1 MSVPTG
7 RFTTPAYETQP
18 SGNPRPSMFYALGA
32 LTTGMLFLIF
42 LRLLWFQVSPEFA
55 EWRAFART
63 NDREALVA
71 ERLPVPRGWIL
82 DRHGRVLA
90 GSRRAYQLDVAP
102 DAIRRPG
109 EVVTVLA
116 GILDLDPRA
125 LWQRLAPPASDAPLP
140 PAVAIAY
147 DVTPEQR
154 DALLQWWRRWR
165 AQGERSPIDPERNDV
180 FRFTPVMLRVYP
192 EGDVAPNVLGLV
204 NLSSTATQTHWEG
217 HYGVE
222 GYYDA
227 LLQQSWVYVPFYAP
241 YDVSPDEIALPEPV
255 PSLVLT
261 LDRDIQR
268 MTERILDEALETYR
282 ARRGVII
289 VMDPKTGA
297 LLAVAMS
304 PRPNLADPESVQRF
318 LREFQG
324 EGWDWSVQ
332 HAYEP
337 GSVIK
342 PIILA
347 IALDS
352 GAISPDFVYND
363 TGREEPCGPRSA
375 VHNWDYQGHGEQTL
389 VGCLA
394 FSLNTCFSHIAMQI
408 EPGDLLRYLEAF
420 GFGDVT
426 GVDVDVEMRGF
437 FSVASC
443 IDRSRIGF
451 GHAIAVTPLQ
461 LAAAEAVLANGGY
474 LVKPH
479 LVQGQVLHGRYVPA
493 PYPQIVRQVIRPE
506 VARQVSDFLAQAM
519 ATESFQNAVV
529 EGYTLAGKT
538 GTAYNERAP
547 NDLLDATMV
556 GWGPVED
563 PRFLVVV
570 WLEDPKEGQWASMTA
585 APTFR
590 RVVER
595 LVVMLGIPPEGSEAD
610 VAQGAQA
617 ER

>member
-1 MSVPTG
+1 MSTPG
-7 RFTTPAYETQP
+7 RFTQPAYETSP
-18 SGNPRPSMFYALGA
+18 ASGNPRPGTFYALGA
-32 LTTGMLFLIF
+32 LVTGMFFLIF

-55 EWRAFART
+55 EWRTFART

-82 DRHGRVLA
+82 DREGRVLA
-90 GSRRAYQLDVAP
+90 GSRRAYQLDIAP
-102 DAIRRPG
+102 DALRRPG

-116 GILDLDPRA
+116 GILDLDPKT
-125 LWQRLAPPASDAPLP
+125 LWERLAPPEDDAVLP
-140 PAVAIAY
+140 AAVAIAY

-154 DALLQWWRRWR
+154 EALLQWWRRWR
-165 AQGERSPIDPERNDV
+165 AQGENSPIDPTRNDV

-192 EGDVAPNVLGLV
+192 ESDLAPNVLGLV
-204 NLSSTATQTHWEG
+204 NLSATASETRWEG

-227 LLQQSWVYVPFYAP
+227 LLQQSWVQVPFYAP
-241 YDVSPDEIALPEPV
+241 YDLTPEEIALPEPV
-255 PSLVLT
+255 PGLVLT
-261 LDRDIQR
+261 LDRDIQY
-268 MTERILDEALETYR
+268 MAERILDDARETYD
-282 ARRGVII
+282 ARRGVILI
-289 VMDPKTGA
+289 MDPRTGA

-304 PRPNLADPESVQRF
+304 PRPKLDDPDSVLAF

-324 EGWDWSVQ
+324 EGWDWAIH

-352 GAISPDFVYND
+352 GAIEPDFVYHD
-363 TGREEPCGPRSA
+363 TGVEEPCGPQS
-375 VHNWDYQGHGEQTL
+375 VVYNWDYQGHGEQTL

-394 FSLNTCFSHIAMQI
+394 LSLNTCFANIAMQI
-408 EPGDLLRYLEAF
+408 PRGTLLRYLEAF
-420 GFGDVT
+420 GFGDYT
-426 GVDVDVEMRGF
+426 GVDLDVEMRGF
-437 FSVASC
+437 FSVANC
-443 IDRSRIGF
+443 VDQSRVGF
-451 GHAIAVTPLQ
+451 GHAISVTPLQ

-479 LVQGQVLHGRYVPA
+479 LIQGQVLNGRYSPA
-493 PYPQIVRQVIRPE
+493 PYPQVVRQVIRPE
-506 VARQVSDFLAQAM
+506 VARQVTDFLAQAM
-519 ATESFQNAVV
+519 ATESFENAVV

-538 GTAYNERAP
+538 GTAYNDKIP

-556 GWGPVED
+556 GWGPVDD

-570 WLEDPKEGQWASMTA
+570 WLEDPKNGQWASMTA

-590 RVVER
+590 RVVQR
-595 LVVMLGIPPEGSEAD
+595 LVVMMGIPPEGQAD
-610 VAQGAQA
+610 EDIAQT
-617 ER
+617 RP